1 MRWTS
6 SGRAKGTPTMADGF
20 VHLHNHTEYSML
32 DGAARVEEMVLAAKA
47 DGQTAIGITDHGN
60 MYGVIDF
67 YQACNK
73 HGITPIIGLEAY
85 MAANSRFERPP
96 RRGKIDDTGGDT
108 EGGQKLYH
116 HLTLLAQSNAGYKNL
131 RELSS
136 RAYLEG
142 YYYKPRLDWEL
153 LEEHHEGLIAT
164 SGCLGGVVL
173 QALLRDDYSKA
184 LELAGRLQTIF
195 GAENFFI
202 EMQDHGMPE
211 QVRTNPG
218 LLQIAKDL
226 AAPLLATN
234 DLHYVKHS
242 DFEMHDA
249 LLCIGTGARV
259 SDPDRFR
266 FASDQHYL
274 KTAAEMRYL
283 FRDIP
288 EACDNTLAIAERVNV
303 TIEFGNSAL
312 PEFPIPSELRG
323 ATHKEG
329 ADRYLRELT
338 YAGARERY
346 GHDLLENVIERLD
359 YELRV
364 VADMGFSDYFLVV
377 WDLIRHARDKG
388 IRVGPGRGSAAGCC
402 IAYCLRIVDL
412 DPIRYGLIFERFLNP
427 GRKQMPDID
436 MDFDERYRGDMIRY
450 AAERY
455 GADHVAQIVTFS
467 TIKARAA
474 VRDAGRVLGYPPQLG
489 DRICKAMPALVMG
502 QDLPL
507 AACFTPTPGYESRY
521 AEAQELRTM
530 YEEEREV
537 AHIIDTAKGFV
548 DKRRQDGIHAAA
560 VVITRGP
567 VLDYVPVQRKS
578 SNVDGDD
585 APIVT
590 QYEATA
596 IEKLGLLKMDFLGLR
611 NLAII
616 ERALDHIER
625 KTGVRID
632 IDNVPMD
639 DEKVFAMLRQGNSI
653 GIFQLE
659 GTQMR
664 TLMRRLAPTSFD
676 DIAALTALYRP
687 GPLSEN
693 VHNDYADRKNGKQAV
708 TFDHPDLE
716 EILGETSGLMIYQ
729 EDIMRVATKI
739 AGFTMTEADDL
750 RKACSKK
757 IRDMIQAQRA
767 KFIEG
772 AEKQG
777 YERSLA
783 EGIFDK
789 IEPFADYAFNKS
801 HAYGYAFIAYQN
813 SWLKANYPVEY
824 MAALLTSFRDDKDK
838 AALYLNEARLMNIK
852 VDVPDVNQSFAD
864 YTPSQLDERTIVFG
878 MAAVRNVGEALVDK
892 IVEEREKSGPFTSVY
907 DFVRRVD
914 PAVLNR
920 RTMES
925 LIKAGA
931 FDSLGVPRLGFS
943 LKVDELIDVTV
954 TRRKDLALGISTLF
968 AAFSD
973 TPGEGDWDGT
983 DIPIPPT
990 EYAQSVKLDFE
1001 REMLGT
1007 YVSDH
1012 PLYTVE
1018 QILATKVDGTIAQL
1032 RDQTAD
1038 IGKARQNFKVGG
1050 ILSEVVLRTTKD
1062 GKAYARAR
1070 IEDLGGSL
1078 EVNVSSRAFEALS
1091 PMLTKDNIVVVTV
1104 RVDDRD
1110 SEEPRYSATHIEVVK
1125 ADSGPRE
1132 LRLRFV
1138 PEQLTA
1144 ATIGTLK
1151 DILVQYPGPSPVVL
1165 EVGEG
1170 GQAFQLGDDFNV
1182 SIAAV
1187 VPDLRTEFG
1196 RNVIHG

>member
-1 MRWTS
+1 
-6 SGRAKGTPTMADGF
+6 MADGF

-32 DGAARVEEMVLAAKA
+32 DGAARLEEMVLAAKA

-60 MYGVIDF
+60 LYGAIDF
-67 YQACNK
+67 YETCRK
-73 HGITPIIGLEAY
+73 HDMVPIIGLEAY
-85 MAANSRFERPP
+85 MAANSRFDRPP
-96 RRGKIDDTGGDT
+96 RRGKVDDTGGDT

-116 HLTLLAQSNAGYKNL
+116 HLTLLATNNTGYKNL
-131 RELSS
+131 REVSS
-136 RAYLEG
+136 RAFLEG

-173 QALLRDDYSKA
+173 QALLRDDYQKG

-202 EMQDHGMPE
+202 EMQDHGLPE
-211 QVRTNPG
+211 QARTNPG
-218 LLQIAKDL
+218 LLQIARDL
-226 AAPLLATN
+226 NAPLLATN

-242 DFEMHDA
+242 DYEMHDA

-266 FASDQHYL
+266 FQSDQHYL
-274 KTAAEMRYL
+274 KSAAEMRYI

-288 EACDNTLAIAERVNV
+288 EACDNTLAIAERIDL

-312 PEFPIPSELRG
+312 PEFPIPANLQG

-329 ADRYLRELT
+329 ADRFLRELT

-346 GHDLLENVIERLD
+346 GHDLSAEVTQRLD

-377 WDLIRHARDKG
+377 WDLIRHAREKG

-412 DPIRYGLIFERFLNP
+412 DPITYGLIFERFLNP

-455 GADHVAQIVTFS
+455 GSDHVAQIVTFS

-474 VRDAGRVLGYPPQLG
+474 VRDAARVLGYPPQLG
-489 DRICKAMPALVMG
+489 DRICKAMPPLVMG

-507 AACFTPTPGYESRY
+507 EACFTRTPGYESRY
-521 AEAQELRTM
+521 GEAQELRQM
-530 YEEEREV
+530 YEDDKEV
-537 AHIIDTAKGFV
+537 SHVVDTAKGFV

-567 VLDYVPVQRKS
+567 VLDYVPIQRKS
-578 SNVDGDD
+578 SPNAAAEE

-625 KTGVRID
+625 ATGTRVD
-632 IDNVPMD
+632 IDNIPLD
-639 DEKVFAMLRQGNSI
+639 DEKVFEMLRLGNSI

-659 GTQMR
+659 GAQMR

-693 VHNDYADRKNGKQAV
+693 VHNDYADRKNNKQAV
-708 TFDHPDLE
+708 SYDHPDLE
-716 EILGETSGLMIYQ
+716 EILGETYGLMIYQ

-739 AGFTMTEADDL
+739 AGFSMTEADDL

-767 KFIEG
+767 KFIDG
-772 AEKQG
+772 AEREG

-783 EGIFDK
+783 ETIFNK

-801 HAYGYAFIAYQN
+801 HAYGYALIAYQN
-813 SWLKANYPVEY
+813 SWLKANYPVAY

-838 AALYLNEARLMNIK
+838 AALYLNEARQMGIK

-864 YTPSQLDERTIVFG
+864 YTPSMTAENTIVFG
-878 MAAVRNVGEALVDK
+878 MAAVRNVGEALVEK
-892 IVEEREKSGPFTSVY
+892 IVAERVASGPFVSVH

-931 FDSLGVPRLGFS
+931 FDSLGVSRLGFS
-943 LKVDELIDVTV
+943 MKVDELIDVTLS
-954 TRRKDLALGISTLF
+954 RRKDLSLGITTLF
-968 AAFSD
+968 AALADDAGSN
-973 TPGEGDWDGT
+973 DWEGT
-983 DIPIPPT
+983 DLVIPAV
-990 EYAQSVKLDFE
+990 EYDKSVKLDFE

-1012 PLYTVE
+1012 PLYSVE
-1018 QILATKVDGTIAQL
+1018 QILATRTDGSIAALKEQAHDL
-1032 RDQTAD
+1032 SQANATFR
-1038 IGKARQNFKVGG
+1038 VGG
-1050 ILSEVVLRTTKD
+1050 IFTEVQLRKTKD
-1062 GKAYARAR
+1062 DKDYARTVL
-1070 IEDLGGSL
+1070 EDLGGSIEL
-1078 EVNVSSRAFEALS
+1078 NVSSKAFARVSGMLVKDSVVIAKVRCDFREDEARFS
-1091 PMLTKDNIVVVTV
+1091 IMEIESV
-1104 RVDDRD
+1104 RVD
-1110 SEEPRYSATHIEVVK
+1110 A
-1125 ADSGPRE
+1125 GPQE
-1132 LRLRFV
+1132 LRLQMPLEGLNAEAIATLR
-1138 PEQLTA
+1138 QILTRH
-1144 ATIGTLK
+1144 
-1151 DILVQYPGPSPVVL
+1151 PGPSPVVL
-1165 EVGEG
+1165 EAGTG
-1170 GQAFQLGDDFNV
+1170 GQAFRLGDDFNV
-1182 SIAAV
+1182 SIASV
-1187 VPDLRTEFG
+1187 VADLREVFG
-1196 RNVIHG
+1196 RGIIRG

>member
-1 MRWTS
+1 
-6 SGRAKGTPTMADGF
+6 MADGF

-32 DGAARVEEMVLAAKA
+32 DGAARLEEMVLAAKA

-60 MYGVIDF
+60 LYGAIDF
-67 YQACNK
+67 YQTCLQ
-73 HGITPIIGLEAY
+73 HGITPILGLEAY
-85 MAANSRFERPP
+85 MAANSRFDRPP

-116 HLTLLAQSNAGYKNL
+116 HLTLLATSNQGYKNL
-131 RELSS
+131 REVSS

-173 QALLRDDYSKA
+173 QALLHDDYGKA

-195 GAENFFI
+195 GTENFFI
-202 EMQDHGMPE
+202 EMQDHGLPE
-211 QVRTNPG
+211 QRRTNPG
-218 LLQIAKDL
+218 LLQIARDL
-226 AAPLLATN
+226 HAPLLATN

-242 DFEMHDA
+242 DYEMHDA

-259 SDPDRFR
+259 ADPDRFR
-266 FASDQHYL
+266 FQSDQHYL
-274 KTAAEMRYL
+274 KSAAEMRYL

-312 PEFPIPSELRG
+312 PEFPIPPELSG

-338 YAGARERY
+338 YAGARQRY
-346 GHDLLENVIERLD
+346 GHDLNQEVIDRLD

-377 WDLIRHARDKG
+377 WDLIRHAREKG

-412 DPIRYGLIFERFLNP
+412 DPITYGLIFERFLNP

-436 MDFDERYRGDMIRY
+436 MDFDERFRGDMIRY

-455 GADHVAQIVTFS
+455 GSDHVAQIVTFS

-474 VRDAGRVLGYPPQLG
+474 VRDAARVLGYPPQLG
-489 DRICKAMPALVMG
+489 DKICKAMPPLVMG
-502 QDLPL
+502 NDLPL
-507 AACFTPTPGYESRY
+507 EACFTRTPGFESRY
-521 AEAQELRTM
+521 SEAQALRQL
-530 YEEEREV
+530 YEDEKEV
-537 AHIIDTAKGFV
+537 QHVVDTAKGFV

-578 SNVDGDD
+578 SPNSAVDE

-590 QYEATA
+590 QYEATT
-596 IEKLGLLKMDFLGLR
+596 IEQLGLLKMDFLGLR

-616 ERALDHIER
+616 ERTLDHIER
-625 KTGVRID
+625 STGVRID
-632 IDNVPMD
+632 IDNIPLD
-639 DEKVFAMLRQGNSI
+639 DEKVFAMLRLGNSV

-659 GTQMR
+659 GGPMR

-693 VHNDYADRKNGKQAV
+693 VHISYAERKNHRQEV
-708 TFDHPDLE
+708 TYDHPDLE
-716 EILGETSGLMIYQ
+716 EVLGETYGLMIYQ
-729 EDIMRVATKI
+729 EDIMRVATRI

-757 IRDMIQAQRA
+757 IRDMIHAQRQ
-767 KFIEG
+767 KFVDG
-772 AEKQG
+772 AARQG
-777 YERSLA
+777 YEREMA
-783 EGIFDK
+783 EGIFNK

-801 HAYGYAFIAYQN
+801 HAYGYALIAYQN
-813 SWLKANYPVEY
+813 AWLKANYPVEY

-838 AALYLNEARLMNIK
+838 AALYLNEARMMNID

-864 YTPSQLDERTIVFG
+864 YTPSVTQERTIVFG
-878 MAAVRNVGEALVDK
+878 MAAVRNVGEALVEK
-892 IVEEREKSGPFTSVY
+892 IVAERQLQGPFTSVY
-907 DFVRRVD
+907 DFIRRVD
-914 PAVLNR
+914 TAVLNR

-931 FDSLGVPRLGFS
+931 FDSLNVQRLGFAM
-943 LKVDELIDVTV
+943 KVDELIDVTLA
-954 TRRKDLALGISTLF
+954 RRKDLSLGITTLF
-968 AAFSD
+968 AAFGGDAESND
-973 TPGEGDWDGT
+973 WEGT
-983 DIPIPPT
+983 ELPIPAV
-990 EYAQSVKLDFE
+990 EYDKTVKLDFE

-1012 PLYTVE
+1012 PLYAVE
-1018 QILATKVDGTIAQL
+1018 QILATKTDGSITQL
-1032 RDQTAD
+1032 KEQAESLGATNNTFR
-1038 IGKARQNFKVGG
+1038 VGG
-1050 ILSEVVLRTTKD
+1050 IFSEVQLRRTKD
-1062 GKAYARAR
+1062 DKEYARTVL
-1070 IEDLGGSL
+1070 EDLGGSI
-1078 EVNVSSRAFEALS
+1078 EINVSSRAFEKISGLLS
-1091 PMLTKDNIVVVTV
+1091 KDHIVVARV
-1104 RVDDRD
+1104 RVDIRD
-1110 SEEPRYSATHIEVVK
+1110 DEPRFSALDLEVVNT
-1125 ADSGPRE
+1125 STGPEE
-1132 LRLRFV
+1132 LRLRM
-1138 PEQLTA
+1138 PAEGLTTQA
-1144 ATIGTLK
+1144 IARLR
-1151 DILVQYPGPSPVVL
+1151 DVLQRHPGPSSVVL
-1165 EVGEG
+1165 EAGES
-1170 GQAFQLGDDFNV
+1170 GQAFRLGEDFNV
-1182 SIAAV
+1182 SIAHV
-1187 VPDLRTEFG
+1187 VADLREEFG
-1196 RNVIHG
+1196 RGIIQG